1 MIADNVLQSYID
13 QVFNKFDKDRSGT
26 LDPAQLADFF
36 NDVYAMM
43 GQNVRVNNQQANDAL
58 RAIDKDYDGKASKL

>member
-1 MIADNVLQSYID
+1 
-13 QVFNKFDKDRSGT
+13 
-26 LDPAQLADFF
+26 
-36 NDVYAMM
+36 MM